1 MKTIHPLELV
11 ALIEADKPV
20 EIIDIRPCEEF
31 EKVHIE
37 GARSFPSAQLSAE
50 NAGLLAN
57 CEMRQTPSGLRT
69 PVNYRWPGKT
79 AA

>member
-37 GARSFPSAQLSAE
+37 GARSLPSAQLSAE
-50 NAGLLAN
+50 TLG
-57 CEMRQTPSGLRT
+57 CSRT
-69 PVNYRWPGKT
+69 AKCDRRHP
-79 AA
+79 A